1 MIAGGEASPMDPYYR
16 GFKGEIKA
24 KTGKDS
30 HNYQCSG
37 DYEVIDDQTIIIN
50 ELPVG
55 KWTTDYK
62 QVNRWTNLW
71 IQICTCLILCT
82 YIQLC
87 YYESFLSSL

>member
-1 MIAGGEASPMDPYYR
+1 MIAGEEPLPMDPWYR

-37 DYEVIDDQTIIIN
+37 GYEVVDDQTIIIN

-55 KWTTDYK
+55 RWTTDYK
-62 QVNRWTNLW
+62 QV
-71 IQICTCLILCT
+71 
-82 YIQLC
+82 
-87 YYESFLSSL
+87 